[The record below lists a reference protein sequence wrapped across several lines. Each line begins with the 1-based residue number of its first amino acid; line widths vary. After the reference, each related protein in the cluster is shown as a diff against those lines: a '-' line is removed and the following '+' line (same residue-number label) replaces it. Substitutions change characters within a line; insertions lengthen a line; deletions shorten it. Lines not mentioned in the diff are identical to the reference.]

1 MVPEPR
7 ASNASNASNAGSERM
22 AEAVTEEANEMK
34 ERPGIRNQLRSQ
46 FMGLVPDIIVEYNRN
61 NIYIIIYNI

>member
-1 MVPEPR
+1 
-7 ASNASNASNAGSERM
+7 M

-46 FMGLVPDIIVEYNRN
+46 FMGMVPDIIVEYNRN
-61 NIYIIIYNI
+61 NIYIYIIIYNI